1 MWSRRQK
8 LWSYEQKG
16 EQALSEP
23 EIRSLSQGSGDLVWS
38 PISTEGLWPQ
48 FLYIYNL
55 GSNSLFPQFLHRMA
69 LSFTEKGDIES
80 SRFYRCWGKKKNPTL
95 GCERVILSLCTIH
108 ILFLVFQLYNW
119 DGNKNSKSH
128 DSTMTYKPNEVLYW
142 SNTIC
147 FSLES

>member
-69 LSFTEKGDIES
+69 LSFTEKGDEEQ
-80 SRFYRCWGKKKNPTL
+80 G
-95 GCERVILSLCTIH
+95 
-108 ILFLVFQLYNW
+108 
-119 DGNKNSKSH
+119 
-128 DSTMTYKPNEVLYW
+128 
-142 SNTIC
+142 
-147 FSLES
+147 